1 VEGLAGEAK
10 PRPSSTDFIMP
21 PPTCTP
27 LFSDQAIRRRLL
39 QELPTLDEI
48 SIAARHK
55 GDESRG
61 VWIAGADVASG
72 PGARSTRL
80 DTNKGKGKV
89 VMAVHSDDVVSS
101 DDDHPLQR
109 RRRLLHNNGCP
120 VSAPPSRTVTDPGGC
135 LHAMSRLICSG
146 LSRGGTRHAQR
157 HRRGGDSFKG
167 CCR

>member
-1 VEGLAGEAK
+1 
-10 PRPSSTDFIMP
+10 
-21 PPTCTP
+21 
-27 LFSDQAIRRRLL
+27 
-39 QELPTLDEI
+39 LDEI
-48 SIAARHK
+48 SIAVRHK

-61 VWIAGADVASG
+61 VRIAGADVAGG
-72 PGARSTRL
+72 PGAPSTGL

-89 VMAVHSDDVVSS
+89 AMAVRSDDAVSS
-101 DDDHPLQR
+101 DDDPAEEEKVAPQQWMPCQR
-109 RRRLLHNNGCP
+109 
-120 VSAPPSRTVTDPGGC
+120 PPSRMVTDPGGC